1 MEAELNNDNRS
12 EQIFGVGQLVFGKFE
27 VLARLGAG
35 NMGQVYKVRDVNLDK
50 VMALKV
56 LHLHARDE
64 RALIR
69 FQNEAKTASRLVH
82 PCVATVYDFGLSE
95 DGSPYMAIEFVE
107 GNTLQS
113 LLAEVGRL
121 PLPQFISIFAD
132 VAGAL
137 ECAHRNGIIHRDV
150 KPGNIML
157 VPDNDGLFKT
167 IVVDFGLAKKLDATG
182 PGAQLN
188 TTGQIMGTP
197 LYMSPEQC
205 RGEAATFQS
214 DLYSL
219 GCVMYEALAGCPP
232 FSADNVMEMLT
243 FHQKE
248 EPCPLRELLAEPIPE
263 AVINLVEQLLAKHP
277 ADRVESADVVFQCL
291 DSQIEIIQRA
301 AEEAARVEKAQN
313 DKTIVADEKTA
324 VVKSAPDKR
333 IALGI
338 TLLSVAV
345 ACVICFPL
353 IRNLIPQS
361 TAISFSTHGLYDDDV
376 LVKTRNKPGTKINAT
391 ENGESGDVPGDQS
404 GSSLGTADDGVLP
417 DISKDLNESG
427 EDKVRTTETFSLNSE
442 ERSLKG
448 AQDSAQERLLAPSE
462 KERQLA
468 VQRIKSDIAGGVKS
482 FMLLMYGAMD
492 DNCMKVFENC
502 QQMVDFDASGA
513 TIGDAGV
520 KCLSNLKK
528 LQRLKL
534 EGTDVQ
540 NLTGLVG
547 LDSLEELILK
557 DTDVTDGAM
566 KVVSQLKN
574 LRQLNIEKTKVTV
587 KGLRELTKMPALVL
601 VNVSFPSKSLPL
613 NDIVHFVN
621 NEKNY
626 QFLATI
632 NVILPLEIAATKA
645 AGAGDDKLAM
655 SYFKV
660 TKRLLET
667 DPKNERHLYNT
678 VNSLSICAN
687 RTRQFAL
694 AEAYHKE
701 AIKLAQ
707 ACNECDIIKDSQLAL
722 FSHYRDTKNLQAAE
736 NALKKYIEI
745 LKERGDE
752 PDKKLAY
759 VNLFC
764 EELETAKKFEKA
776 CHWRKVASEIKATDP
791 ATHYSALGSYA
802 NSLARCKEFEKSIP
816 YFERSV
822 SYLRKYVAR
831 TNRVSIRDSL
841 AVILYQYGNA
851 EWNLKNYDF
860 ALQLND
866 EAIKLME
873 KPGASVY
880 ICEGILGAHVFY
892 LTDLKRPSEAALYK
906 PRLTKATERRIAE
919 QKRQSAEAGKTAG

>member
-1 MEAELNNDNRS
+1 MDAELNNDNRS

-50 VMALKV
+50 LMALKV

-95 DGSPYMAIEFVE
+95 DGSPYMAIEFIE

-113 LLAEVGRL
+113 LLADVGRL
-121 PLPQFISIFAD
+121 PLPQFLSIFAD

-137 ECAHRNGIIHRDV
+137 ECAHRNGIVHRDV

-157 VPDNDGLFKT
+157 VPDSDGLFKT

-182 PGAQLN
+182 PGAQMN

-232 FSADNVMEMLT
+232 FRADNIMEMLT
-243 FHQKE
+243 CHQKE
-248 EPCPLRELLAEPIPE
+248 EPHPLRELLAEPIPE
-263 AVINLVEQLLAKHP
+263 PVIGLVEQLLAKQP
-277 ADRVESADVVFQCL
+277 ADRVESADIVFQCL

-313 DKTIVADEKTA
+313 DKTLVADEKTA
-324 VVKSAPDKR
+324 VLKFAPDKG
-333 IALGI
+333 ITVGI
-338 TLLSVAV
+338 TLLSVLV

-361 TAISFSTHGLYDDDV
+361 TAISFSTHGVY
-376 LVKTRNKPGTKINAT
+376 
-391 ENGESGDVPGDQS
+391 GD
-404 GSSLGTADDGVLP
+404 
-417 DISKDLNESG
+417 
-427 EDKVRTTETFSLNSE
+427 E
-442 ERSLKG
+442 ERSPNG
-448 AQDSAQERLLAPSE
+448 AQDSAQAGLLAPSE
-462 KERQLA
+462 KESELA

-482 FMLLMYGAMD
+482 FMLLVYGAI
-492 DNCMKVFENC
+492 DNSCMKVFENC
-502 QQMVDFDASGA
+502 QQMVEFDASGA

-557 DTDVTDGAM
+557 NTDASDAAM
-566 KVVSQLKN
+566 KVVSQIKS
-574 LRQLNIEKTKVTV
+574 LRHLNIEETKVTV
-587 KGLRELTKMPALVL
+587 KGLRELTKMPALRL
-601 VNVSFPSKSLPL
+601 VNISFPSKSLPF

-645 AGAGDDKLAM
+645 ASAGNDKLAM
-655 SYFKV
+655 SYFQV

-687 RTRQFAL
+687 RTKQFAL

-736 NALKKYIEI
+736 SALKKYIEI
-745 LKERGDE
+745 LKARGDE
-752 PDKKLAY
+752 PNKKLAY

-764 EELETAKKFEKA
+764 EELEAAKKFEKA
-776 CHWRKVASEIKATDP
+776 CHWRKIASEIKATDP
-791 ATHYSALGSYA
+791 AAHYSALGSYA
-802 NSLARCKEFEKSIP
+802 NGLACCKEFEKSIP

-822 SYLRKYVAR
+822 SYLRNYVAR
-831 TNRVSIRDSL
+831 TNSVPIRDSL

-866 EAIKLME
+866 EAIKLLE
-873 KPGASVY
+873 HPGASVF

-892 LTDLKRPSEAALYK
+892 LNDLKRTSEAALYQ
-906 PRLTKATERRIAE
+906 PRLMKATQRRIAE
-919 QKRQSAEAGKTAG
+919 QKRQRAGAARKAG